1 MEHPVHSFINN
12 TLAQTVTT
20 VISLASK
27 QMKSFVAIHKE
38 SKLSYNG
45 KHSSK

>member
-20 VISLASK
+20 DISLASK
-27 QMKSFVAIHKE
+27 QMKIICCYSQ
-38 SKLSYNG
+38 G
-45 KHSSK
+45 K